1 MTQPESRYLKRPVPR
16 RSRWGRVA
24 TFTTIPLAALGVIGF
39 YRPPS
44 ALSTT
49 PLGAVAAA
57 TNAPLVVAADTDEA
71 LAAEPST
78 DAFGR
83 SGALQVRFA
92 LPGGAVQYPLVVKGN
107 PASLTYQWLRLADS
121 AATDPERALG
131 SDTLRAPRIPGFYRL
146 ALARD
151 GVRRIVD
158 GVTLAVMVPF
168 EEKKGGWLDGYRI
181 GTYLAERLHSRQSE
195 RPAGFVQVTAA
206 TAELPI
212 SKHLRLADFL
222 NQDDQET
229 WPRYAAVN
237 PRVLDKLELV
247 LEQLQRW
254 RGGERSQLQ
263 MVFDLHSTFRS
274 PAHNRNVRRAA
285 HDSRHQYGDAVDVAI
300 DADGDGRMT
309 VRDAKLVAQAVEI
322 VEFRYPDLI
331 GGMGLY
337 TSRRYRH
344 PYVHIDARGTRA
356 RWKS

>member
-1 MTQPESRYLKRPVPR
+1 M
-16 RSRWGRVA
+16 
-24 TFTTIPLAALGVIGF
+24 
-39 YRPPS
+39 
-44 ALSTT
+44 
-49 PLGAVAAA
+49 
-57 TNAPLVVAADTDEA
+57 
-71 LAAEPST
+71 
-78 DAFGR
+78 
-83 SGALQVRFA
+83 
-92 LPGGAVQYPLVVKGN
+92 
-107 PASLTYQWLRLADS
+107 
-121 AATDPERALG
+121 
-131 SDTLRAPRIPGFYRL
+131 
-146 ALARD
+146 
-151 GVRRIVD
+151 D

-274 PAHNRNVRRAA
+274 PAHNLNVRRAA